1 MLITTTRPTLRELL
15 FEDGVHTTHRHTI
28 THPVFRHRPHATTEE
43 RWRLTYDRLRHVH
56 DQLPFPAEHL
66 ANNPRHLAALHE
78 WTSVVDGATATVAG
92 IHYNLFLGSIL
103 DDQDSP
109 PRDLTPFTNLTRT
122 GTFLCTEE
130 AHGNDASAL
139 ETTATYDRATDAF
152 TLHTPHP
159 GAAKFMPNTSPAGG
173 AKTAVVAARLLTNGR
188 DEGVFLFLTPL
199 TDSTGT
205 PLPGIT
211 ITPLPER
218 IGSPVDHCTTTFTN
232 VPLPRTSLIQGP
244 HGRLQPDGTIKSLLG
259 SPRKRFLTAI
269 DRVTTGKLCMSAST
283 LGGARAALT
292 VAARYAEHRKV
303 SAPTGGT
310 TRIPISAY
318 TTHHSR
324 LLARV
329 ATAYAMTFLHRA
341 VMDEWLSHSSS
352 EPGGAVGEA
361 GAGGKWLSHS
371 ATEAGGEAGAPGEV
385 GQWLSHSTTEPSGA
399 TGKAGAGGKWLSHS
413 TTEPPAAPPLD
424 QWLNHSATNPLVPDQ
439 RLSHS
444 ATEPPALA
452 TAPADQWLSHS
463 PTQPLTPD
471 RPAPDRPAAERL
483 VAIAKGWITYQARDI
498 VTECR
503 ERCGARGLFPVNG
516 LADYPANAEGA
527 ITAEGDNLAVW
538 SKAGAEMLFA
548 HDLAEEQPKATGAES
563 VTDVTFLRRALST
576 AERHWHQTARTA
588 LRAPGTKGGAFARW
602 NNAALPALT
611 LVETHALAQASDAFA
626 RACTRA
632 DSPELTALHA
642 LFLLRHL
649 QPHEGLLLA
658 EGALTPDQTR
668 ALPTAR
674 ATLTTYLAPH
684 LTTLTDA
691 FDVPEEHLNS
701 LPLLAP

>member
-199 TDSTGT
+199 TDATGT

-218 IGSPVDHCTTTFTN
+218 IGSPVDHCVTTFTN

-244 HGRLQPDGTIKSLLG
+244 HGRLQPDGTVKSLLG

-341 VMDEWLSHSSS
+341 VMDEWLSHSTS
-352 EPGGAVGEA
+352 EP
-361 GAGGKWLSHS
+361 
-371 ATEAGGEAGAPGEV
+371 TEHA
-385 GQWLSHSTTEPSGA
+385 
-399 TGKAGAGGKWLSHS
+399 
-413 TTEPPAAPPLD
+413 
-424 QWLNHSATNPLVPDQ
+424 
-439 RLSHS
+439 
-444 ATEPPALA
+444 
-452 TAPADQWLSHS
+452 
-463 PTQPLTPD
+463 
-471 RPAPDRPAAERL
+471 AAERL

-563 VTDVTFLRRALST
+563 VTDVTFLRRALAT

-611 LVETHALAQASDAFA
+611 LVETYALAQASDAFA

-658 EGALTPDQTR
+658 EGAFTPDQTR

-701 LPLLAP
+701 LPLLTP

>member
-341 VMDEWLSHSSS
+341 VMDEWLSHSATG
-352 EPGGAVGEA
+352 PVDAVGKA
-361 GAGGKWLSHS
+361 DAAGKWLSHS
-371 ATEAGGEAGAPGEV
+371 ATE
-385 GQWLSHSTTEPSGA
+385 
-399 TGKAGAGGKWLSHS
+399 
-413 TTEPPAAPPLD
+413 PPAAAPSAD
-424 QWLNHSATNPLVPDQ
+424 QWLNHSPTEPLVPDQ

-444 ATEPPALA
+444 STEPPAA
-452 TAPADQWLSHS
+452 TAQADQWPIHS
-463 PTQPLTPD
+463 PTHPLT
-471 RPAPDRPAAERL
+471 PDRPAAERL

-649 QPHEGLLLA
+649 QPYEGLLLA
-658 EGALTPDQTR
+658 EGAFTPDQTR

-701 LPLLAP
+701 LPLLTP